1 MYKKCQSKIP
11 PHFFHTYQETI
22 SWFKPKFIDD
32 WYSKS
37 FKNTWPVHF
46 LHFWPCSKL
55 PQFCKKII
63 ITLYLSYF
71 ASYIIV
77 YSYLIKD
84 DYPYM
89 KNSQKK
95 ILCLYFSFFRNL
107 AGPFEKLK
115 SGGAILLTVG
125 LWWGN
130 LWTALI

>member
-1 MYKKCQSKIP
+1 M
-11 PHFFHTYQETI
+11 
-22 SWFKPKFIDD
+22 IDTQNPLKTHGQ
-32 WYSKS
+32 YI
-37 FKNTWPVHF
+37 
-46 LHFWPCSKL
+46 
-55 PQFCKKII
+55 FCIFDHVQNCPNFVKKII

-115 SGGAILLTVG
+115 SGGAILLRVG
-125 LWWGN
+125 L
-130 LWTALI
+130 